1 MKIFKKLYKNKEY
14 SFCMA
19 DNNKPECSLIDE
31 LRELQEKEK
40 NLSLKES
47 SKIKKGYSLYGYR
60 FYGIVVESDCPEQ
73 EAFKLLKEEMIKK
86 EKFLEVEKELEN
98 IHKQIKE
105 IKNRLGIE

>member
-1 MKIFKKLYKNKEY
+1 MKIFNKLYKNKED
-14 SFCMA
+14 SFCTA

-31 LRELQEKEK
+31 LRELQEKKK

-47 SKIKKGYSLYGYR
+47 SKIQKSCLLYGYR
-60 FYGIVVESDCPEQ
+60 FYGIVVEPDCPEQ

-98 IHKQIKE
+98 IRKQIKE